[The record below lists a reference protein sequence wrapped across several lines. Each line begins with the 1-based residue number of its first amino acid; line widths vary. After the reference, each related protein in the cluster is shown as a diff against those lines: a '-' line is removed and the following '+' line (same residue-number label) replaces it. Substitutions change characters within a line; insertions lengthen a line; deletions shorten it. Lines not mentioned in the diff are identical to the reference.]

1 MSYPMQTKGNRAL
14 SSVSTL
20 LLSILFFISKPS
32 NAQSSS
38 PKFACDVTK
47 NPSLTGYGFCNTG
60 LNAEAR
66 VTDLVG
72 RLTLEEKIGF
82 LVSKA
87 TGVSRLGIPDYN
99 WWSEALHGV
108 SDVGGGSNFTGPVP
122 GATSFPQVILTAASF
137 NVSLFQ
143 AIGKV
148 VSTEARA
155 MYNVGAAGLT
165 FWSPNVNIFRDPR
178 WGRGQET
185 PGEDPTLV
193 SKYAVA
199 YVKGLQ
205 GTDGGDPNLLK
216 VAACCK
222 HYTAYDVDNW
232 KGVHRYTFNSVVNQ
246 QDMDDTFQPPFKSCV
261 VDGNVASVMCSYN
274 QVNGKPTCADPDL
287 LSGVIRGQW
296 KLNGY
301 IVSDCDSVEVIYASQ
316 HYTKTPEEAVAKSM
330 LAGLDLN
337 CDHFTGQHAMSAVK
351 AGLVNETD
359 VDTAISNNFATLM
372 RLGFFNGDPKKQPYG
387 NLGPQDVCTAENQE
401 LAREA
406 ARQGIVLLKNSPGSL
421 PFSPF
426 AIKTLAVI
434 GPNANVTDTM
444 IGNYHGVPCKYTTP
458 LQGLVETVWAKYQMA
473 CPNVACTEADIDSA
487 TSLAASA
494 DAVVLVM
501 GTDLSIER
509 EDHDRVD
516 LFLPGKQQQLV
527 TEVAKVAKGPVVLVI
542 MSGGGLDVT
551 FAKNDPKITS
561 IMWVGFPGQA
571 GGLAIADVIF
581 GRHNPSGKLPMTW
594 YPQSYVENLPMSNM
608 NMRADNS
615 TGYPGRSYRFYTGE
629 TVYAFG
635 DGISYTHFNHR
646 LIKPQRLVS
655 LGLAKSHPCRTSKC
669 QSVDATGP
677 YCGKTIEVELRVR
690 NAGEREGTDTVF
702 LFTTPPA
709 VHRSPVK
716 HLLAFEKVGLG
727 KKEKAV
733 VRFNVDV
740 CKDLS
745 VVDETGKS
753 KIALGLNMDT
763 TKDDDFTFSKVC
775 PVLKAVQPDSEVVL
789 EAKDLASHV
798 DSIVLK
804 ENTVGSLSFTVT
816 DSSSEILK
824 ARKPITRTKVPFEK
838 GYSQMDWLKLTR
850 THPDL
855 AGLKGES
862 NRRLISMDEVKK
874 HKSGDSMWTVLKGRV
889 YNISPYMNFHPGGV
903 DMLMKAVGRDGTLLF
918 NKYHAWVNFDV
929 LLEKCL
935 VGVLDD
941 SKSKTKKEKTR
952 MEFRGDASQRI
963 AMISAHLQPSFT
975 SQMEEKNSVMGREN
989 CRGKGGKAGFK
1000 VAILGAAGGIGQSLS
1015 LLMKMNPLVSLLH
1028 LYDVV
1033 NAPGVTADVSHMD
1046 TGAVVRG
1053 FLGAK
1058 QLEDALTGMDLV
1070 IIPAGV
1076 PRKPGMTRDDLFKI
1090 NAGIVKTLCEGVA
1103 KCCPNAIVNLIS
1115 NPVNST
1121 VAIAA
1126 EVFKKAGTYDPKKLL
1141 GVTTLDVARA
1151 NTFVAEVLGLDP
1163 REVDVPVV
1171 GGHAGVTILPLL
1183 SQVKPPSSF
1192 TPSETEYLTNRIQN
1206 GGTEVVEAKAGAGS
1220 ATLSMAYAAAKFADA
1235 CLRGLRGDA
1244 NVVECSFVA
1253 SQVTELPFF
1262 ATKVRLGRT
1271 GAEEVYQLGPLNEY
1285 ERVGLEKA
1293 KEELAGSIQKGVD
1306 FIRK

>member
-1 MSYPMQTKGNRAL
+1 MLAPGL
-14 SSVSTL
+14 GGG
-20 LLSILFFISKPS
+20 
-32 NAQSSS
+32 
-38 PKFACDVTK
+38 
-47 NPSLTGYGFCNTG
+47 TGYGFCNTG

-108 SDVGGGSNFTGPVP
+108 SDVGDGSSFKGPVP

-232 KGVHRYTFNSVVNQ
+232 KGVSRYTFNSV
-246 QDMDDTFQPPFKSCV
+246 SCV

-301 IVSDCDSVEVIYASQ
+301 IVSDCDSVNTHWAR
-316 HYTKTPEEAVAKSM
+316 
-330 LAGLDLN
+330 
-337 CDHFTGQHAMSAVK
+337 K

-372 RLGFFNGDPKKQPYG
+372 RLGFFNGDPKKHPYG

-421 PFSPF
+421 PFSPS

-458 LQGLVETVWAKYQMA
+458 LQGLVETVWAKYQMG

-615 TGYPGRSYRFYTGE
+615 TGYPGRTYRFYTGE

-635 DGISYTHFNHR
+635 DGISYIHFNHR
-646 LIKPQRLVS
+646 LIKPPRLVS
-655 LGLAKSHPCRTSKC
+655 LSLAKSHPCRTSKC
-669 QSVDATGP
+669 QSVDAIGP
-677 YCGKTIEVELRVR
+677 YCGKAIEVQLRVR

-716 HLLAFEKVGLG
+716 HLLAFEKVRLG
-727 KKEKAV
+727 KEEKAV

-745 VVDETGKS
+745 VVDETGKR
-753 KIALGLNMDT
+753 KIALG
-763 TKDDDFTFSKVC
+763 VH
-775 PVLKAVQPDSEVVL
+775 VL
-789 EAKDLASHV
+789 H
-798 DSIVLK
+798 
-804 ENTVGSLSFTVT
+804 VGSL
-816 DSSSEILK
+816 K
-824 ARKPITRTKVPFEK
+824 
-838 GYSQMDWLKLTR
+838 YS
-850 THPDL
+850 
-855 AGLKGES
+855 
-862 NRRLISMDEVKK
+862 LIV
-874 HKSGDSMWTVLKGRV
+874 
-889 YNISPYMNFHPGGV
+889 
-903 DMLMKAVGRDGTLLF
+903 
-918 NKYHAWVNFDV
+918 
-929 LLEKCL
+929 
-935 VGVLDD
+935 
-941 SKSKTKKEKTR
+941 
-952 MEFRGDASQRI
+952 RI
-963 AMISAHLQPSFT
+963 
-975 SQMEEKNSVMGREN
+975 
-989 CRGKGGKAGFK
+989 
-1000 VAILGAAGGIGQSLS
+1000 
-1015 LLMKMNPLVSLLH
+1015 
-1028 LYDVV
+1028 
-1033 NAPGVTADVSHMD
+1033 
-1046 TGAVVRG
+1046 
-1053 FLGAK
+1053 
-1058 QLEDALTGMDLV
+1058 
-1070 IIPAGV
+1070 
-1076 PRKPGMTRDDLFKI
+1076 
-1090 NAGIVKTLCEGVA
+1090 
-1103 KCCPNAIVNLIS
+1103 
-1115 NPVNST
+1115 
-1121 VAIAA
+1121 
-1126 EVFKKAGTYDPKKLL
+1126 
-1141 GVTTLDVARA
+1141 
-1151 NTFVAEVLGLDP
+1151 
-1163 REVDVPVV
+1163 
-1171 GGHAGVTILPLL
+1171 
-1183 SQVKPPSSF
+1183 
-1192 TPSETEYLTNRIQN
+1192 
-1206 GGTEVVEAKAGAGS
+1206 
-1220 ATLSMAYAAAKFADA
+1220 
-1235 CLRGLRGDA
+1235 
-1244 NVVECSFVA
+1244 
-1253 SQVTELPFF
+1253 
-1262 ATKVRLGRT
+1262 
-1271 GAEEVYQLGPLNEY
+1271 
-1285 ERVGLEKA
+1285 
-1293 KEELAGSIQKGVD
+1293 
-1306 FIRK
+1306 